1 MQVQNYLERIIMKF
15 PEDIEKLK
23 TLILDL
29 IQPICPANEE
39 YLYLK
44 RTNAGDSL
52 PPYYLVYFLFV
63 KLLNFRNFGQSE
75 KVAWS
80 IPIDFNGKTF
90 FIEYRKMGLGV
101 FAHDP
106 STEEKA
112 AEEIVSLVKKAINKA
127 EPYFDFI
134 AQSEVNGTGLNV
146 INNSS
151 FLYDRYFF
159 LLSEYKKI
167 VLSLETLDFFS
178 GYQKNKQANW
188 MALSTIDAFYSWTEH
203 VFIHVAIITGKLHTG
218 KDVVDFVN
226 KEWKEKY
233 KFVLNISDNETKV
246 FYDTL
251 VSIKQQLRNFYAHGA
266 FGKTGEAFN
275 FHSGTGAV
283 PVQISLKNKS
293 NKFSLNGPPG
303 FDDAAAIQI
312 IESFINFLWIGK
324 LSPAKMYIQ
333 ESDLPMILTYASDGT
348 YDNAMRSD
356 KEMEMFI
363 EGLSRKWDNAADM
376 DW

>member
-1 MQVQNYLERIIMKF
+1 MKF

-23 TLILDL
+23 TLIINL
-29 IQPICPANEE
+29 IQPICPANGD

-44 RTNAGDSL
+44 RTNAGRSL

-63 KLLNFRNFGQSE
+63 KLLNFRNFGESE

-112 AEEIVSLVKKAINKA
+112 AEEIVSLINKAINKA

-134 AQSEVNGTGLNV
+134 AQSEVNGTRLNV

-151 FLYDRYFF
+151 YLYDRYFF

-167 VLSLETLDFFS
+167 VLSLETVDFS
-178 GYQKNKQANW
+178 NEYQKNRQANW
-188 MALSTIDAFYSWTEH
+188 MALSTIDAFYSWTEQ
-203 VFIHVAIITGKLHTG
+203 VFIHVAIIKGKLHTG
-218 KDVVDFVN
+218 KDVADFADLD
-226 KEWKEKY
+226 WKDKY
-233 KFVLNISDNETKV
+233 KFVLNLSNKETKL
-246 FYDTL
+246 FYDSL
-251 VSIKQQLRNFYAHGA
+251 ISIKQQLRNFYAHGA
-266 FGKTGEAFN
+266 FGKTGEAFE
-275 FHSGTGAV
+275 FHSETGAV
-283 PVQISLKNKS
+283 PVQIYWKNKS
-293 NKFSLNGPPG
+293 KKFSLNGPPG
-303 FDDAAAIQI
+303 FNDAAAIQI
-312 IESFINFLWIGK
+312 IESFINFLWMGN

-333 ESDLPMILTYASDGT
+333 ESDLPTILTYASDGK
-348 YDNAMRSD
+348 YDIAMRSD
-356 KEMEMFI
+356 KDMEMFI
-363 EGLSRKWDNAADM
+363 EGLSRRMDIAADM